1 MRETSAPTVLVAIY
15 HSDVMTDAI
24 PPINPCVVLTTVGD
38 REEGDRIAQAL
49 ISENLAACVNLVPI
63 TSVYRWEG
71 KVCNDE
77 EIQLVIKTDLNRF
90 DQVQARITELHSYD
104 LPEIIA
110 LPIAKGSEGYLDWMV
125 EQLRI

>member
-15 HSDVMTDAI
+15 HSDAMTDAI
-24 PPINPCVVLTTVGD
+24 PPINPCVVLTTVGA

-49 ISENLAACVNLVPI
+49 ISENLVACVNLVPI

-77 EIQLVIKTDLNRF
+77 EIQLLIKTDLNRF

-110 LPIAKGSEGYLDWMV
+110 LPIAKGSAGYLDWMA